1 MWGIRGKDGG
11 GAEGTG
17 IVLGEIGK
25 REVSLH
31 ITD

>member
-1 MWGIRGKDGG
+1 MGDTGQGWGG